1 MRRMLGDDP
10 ALGQVPPLY
19 LPMPQAGVGRVDQVE
34 VGALPVFTPSSSR
47 SETAGLLRN
56 ETSS

>member
-1 MRRMLGDDP
+1 MQLRAM
-10 ALGQVPPLY
+10 
-19 LPMPQAGVGRVDQVE
+19 VE
-34 VGALPVFTPSSSR
+34 GMDIADRGEAKSLEFSGFFTPSSSR